1 MASFF
6 FCFSLN
12 VAKSI
17 VYAPPPP
24 PPPPPPGTSS
34 SSHSDL
40 DDLPNLIGNPM
51 RSLKWFL
58 LLSTCDDPE
67 VQQQNEKI
75 EKVEPFQDWCI
86 ERRVKKNQLA
96 QKKMTVLKTQICCG
110 FPLMLQILIY
120 LQESEIKQNRKISFE
135 KNFLYVSISHHHIQ
149 SRGGMTLDSESKAWV
164 DLASF

>member
-75 EKVEPFQDWCI
+75 EKVEPSKTDVLNAEWKKI
-86 ERRVKKNQLA
+86 SLRRR
-96 QKKMTVLKTQICCG
+96 KMTVLKTQICFG
-110 FPLMLQILIY
+110 FPLMLQIIIY
-120 LQESEIKQNRKISFE
+120 LQKSEIKQNRKISKE
-135 KNFLYVSISHHHIQ
+135 KIPCVSISHHHIQ

-164 DLASF
+164 DLAFF